1 MTGRNNRPKKTSR
14 PAARAA
20 SAPAR
25 AKTKASGSKTAYYVT
40 EAASAVVVSDQKPK
54 NAAQVRQYASFDE
67 AKSAAVD
74 GLVQAI
80 EDAERQLVALKRAA
94 SYKELC
100 AGPKSRLAGAKPRTI

>member
-1 MTGRNNRPKKTSR
+1 MAGKNNASQKTPR
-14 PAARAA
+14 PAARVA

-25 AKTKASGSKTAYYVT
+25 AKAKASGRKSTYYVT
-40 EAASAVVVSDQKPK
+40 EPGLVVLVSDQKPK
-54 NAAQVRQYASFDE
+54 GAGRVRQCARFEE

-94 SYKELC
+94 SYKELSAARK
-100 AGPKSRLAGAKPRTI
+100 AGWPA